1 MNTNHISAEWTIAEN
16 GVFDANRAYGVRCAD
31 GADHWVT
38 ETKSGRLV
46 LCDSCGHTVA
56 RRAIPEG
63 PYCAACGDATCTA
76 SDAHHTVTSFTDAT
90 PAPVAR
96 RVVRTTN
103 PNGTYRYE
111 IDGDVIYK
119 ASKVLY
125 THVSSYSVGTGNN
138 PILFHKTESAANKA
152 TGYRNNGWVKTGMQV
167 IEDGDTA
174 PLAPVVDA
182 PAPAPRV
189 DLWETHE
196 GVTHAYDADGN
207 RVIEISERVRDT
219 RWTVATNVRHWTVL
233 GDGITRHGVLASGTA
248 DGLRAAKKAALAAW
262 ADIMATPA
270 PAPRKAPRNRAKVV
284 PNQGAPTHLVG
295 RQGRVLGKHTG
306 DDGKLYV
313 DVDFGDGGEWPFLV
327 HELDLV

>member
-1 MNTNHISAEWTIAEN
+1 MRII
-16 GVFDANRAYGVRCAD
+16 
-31 GADHWVT
+31 
-38 ETKSGRLV
+38 
-46 LCDSCGHTVA
+46 
-56 RRAIPEG
+56 
-63 PYCAACGDATCTA
+63 
-76 SDAHHTVTSFTDAT
+76 
-90 PAPVAR
+90 
-96 RVVRTTN
+96 RTTN

-111 IDGDVIYK
+111 LDGEVMYK

-125 THVSSYSVGTGNN
+125 THASSYTVGDADTSS
-138 PILFHKTESAANKA
+138 PVLFHKTEAAA
-152 TGYRNNGWVKTGMQV
+152 LRARGYQGWVKTGMQA
-167 IEDGDTA
+167 IEDGDATA
-174 PLAPVVDA
+174 TVAQHALTIATLAAVLMEQGRLRVSKGLSSGAITTTLDIARGNEATRAAGIALAHGHDSDIREAFKTSVPPAMAPVVDE

-196 GVTHAYDADGN
+196 GVTHAYDTDGH

-248 DGLRAAKKAALAAW
+248 DGLRAAKRAALAAW

-270 PAPRKAPRNRAKVV
+270 PEPRKAPRNRAKVV

-313 DVDFGDGGEWPFLV
+313 DVDFGEGGEWPFLV
-327 HELDLV
+327 HELDVV

>member
-1 MNTNHISAEWTIAEN
+1 MRTI
-16 GVFDANRAYGVRCAD
+16 
-31 GADHWVT
+31 T
-38 ETKSGRLV
+38 
-46 LCDSCGHTVA
+46 
-56 RRAIPEG
+56 
-63 PYCAACGDATCTA
+63 
-76 SDAHHTVTSFTDAT
+76 
-90 PAPVAR
+90 
-96 RVVRTTN
+96 RTTN
-103 PNGTYRYE
+103 ANGTYRYQ
-111 IDGDVIYK
+111 IDGEVIYK

-125 THVSSYSVGTGNN
+125 THASSYTVGDAD
-138 PILFHKTESAANKA
+138 PSSPVLFHKTEAAA
-152 TGYRNNGWVKTGMQV
+152 GRARGYQGWVKTGTHA
-167 IEDGDTA
+167 IEDGDMQAARAEAVEIGREITRTVTA
-174 PLAPVVDA
+174 EH
-182 PAPAPRV
+182 PAIEAAMQRKASKAAATPAPRV

-196 GVTHAYDADGN
+196 GVTHAYDTDGN

-327 HELDLV
+327 HELDVV